1 MSYINPNKLTH
12 QYIIGIDFGHGE
24 TSADICNIQW
34 DDNFLALTPPE
45 PIEIFNGV
53 PAIKSVLLVE
63 ITQNQK
69 KRYIGQQAINRYL
82 RPSTTSTPEKLS
94 YHACFKKM
102 PSEMNEEER
111 EVMTDFMAEVYAQ
124 IRRQRAELKDNN
136 HVVYLACPS
145 NSEEWSE
152 SEIVDYAQIALAA
165 GLPLAQT
172 PGHGVGIIRESRAA
186 FIKAR
191 TNPSTKSSV
200 KEGILLIDF
209 GSSTVDLT
217 YYSSDF
223 TSKPTDHGSDTC
235 GASNVE
241 ALISSYL
248 CERNL
253 KLKQATQNSDTAQ
266 TALSLTIRDAKEDFY
281 TYDGEDMEC
290 SVSLTRITAGSIIGS
305 VEEYLTKEN
314 IDDILIDYYSAI
326 KACFKEFRD
335 TYIADFPIKLIYMTG
350 GASRMGFVQDI
361 AREVFN
367 YQGDFYRETN
377 PSLTISNGIALA
389 GRADMRTVAMES
401 ALLQSESL
409 TSAAIAGSVIDAA
422 ASAIANAVISEVE
435 NVYSKFAESSY
446 DESISSLE
454 SKVNSCINN
463 INYKSFLNDSYN
475 DKLKDIANTKIMPQ
489 INDIIRDYFPEFTIP
504 NIESQASFE
513 LSVSANRIATLSS
526 MISTSVQKIT
536 DGFFETVLKAAWN
549 IIMGTVVAVTGLAI
563 NATRGVVNALF
574 IQDEKK
580 KLEYVDI
587 DEGIDSV
594 TISRRDKSTRL
605 NSSKRKGVNEKFIE
619 NKLAY
624 KTNINEEVK
633 TILSNDNSLKEE
645 LNISCRK
652 EIEKYIQAQ
661 IAKAR
666 LMLN

>member
-34 DDNFLALTPPE
+34 DDNFLALTTPE

-53 PAIKSVLLVE
+53 SAIKSVLLVE

-82 RPSTTSTPEKLS
+82 KPSTTSKPEKLS
-94 YHACFKKM
+94 YHACFKKK
-102 PSEMNEEER
+102 PSAMNEEEK
-111 EVMTDFMAEVYAQ
+111 EVMADFMAEVYAQ

-152 SEIVDYAQIALAA
+152 SEIVDYAKIALAA

-223 TSKPTDHGSDTC
+223 TSKPIDHGSDTC

-241 ALISSYL
+241 ALISSDL

-253 KLKQATQNSDTAQ
+253 KLKQATQNSETAQ

-290 SVSLTRITAGSIIGS
+290 CISLTKITAGSIKGS

-314 IDDILIDYYSAI
+314 IDNILIDYYSAI

-335 TYIADFPIKLIYMTG
+335 TYIADYPIKLIYMTG
-350 GASRMGFVQDI
+350 GASRMGFIQDI

-401 ALLQSESL
+401 ALLQNENL
-409 TSAAIAGSVIDAA
+409 TSAAIAASVIDAA

-435 NVYSKFAESSY
+435 SVYSRFAASSY
-446 DESISSLE
+446 DESITSLE

-475 DKLKDIANTKIMPQ
+475 DKLKDVANTKIMPQ
-489 INDIIRDYFPEFTIP
+489 INHIISDYFPEFKIP
-504 NIESQASFE
+504 AIESKMAFT
-513 LSVSANRIATLSS
+513 LSVSASKLSTMSS
-526 MISTSVQKIT
+526 MISASVEKIT
-536 DGFFETVLKAAWN
+536 DGFFETVLKAVWN
-549 IIMGTVVAVTGLAI
+549 IIMGTVVAVEAMGANIVIGAI
-563 NATRGVVNALF
+563 NLF
-574 IQDEKK
+574 KDEDKK
-580 KLEYVDI
+580 IEYIDI
-587 DEGIDSV
+587 DEAMDSIV
-594 TISRRDKSTRL
+594 ISRRDKDTVL
-605 NSSKRKGVNEKFIE
+605 NSSKRNSVKEKFTE
-619 NKLAY
+619 TKDTY
-624 KTNINEEVK
+624 KNQICDEVK
-633 TILSNDNSLKEE
+633 KILNNDNSLKEDM
-645 LNISCRK
+645 NISCRK
-652 EIEKYIQAQ
+652 EIEKYIQTQ

>member
-34 DDNFLALTPPE
+34 DDNFQALTTPE

-53 PAIKSVLLVE
+53 SAIKSVLLVE

-82 RPSTTSTPEKLS
+82 KPSTTSKPEKLS
-94 YHACFKKM
+94 YHACFKKK
-102 PSEMNEEER
+102 PSAMNEEEK
-111 EVMTDFMAEVYAQ
+111 EVMADFMAEVYAQ

-152 SEIVDYAQIALAA
+152 SEIVDYAKIALAA

-191 TNPSTKSSV
+191 ANPSTKSSV

-223 TSKPTDHGSDTC
+223 TSKPIDHGSDTC

-241 ALISSYL
+241 ALISSDL

-253 KLKQATQNSDTAQ
+253 KLKQATQNSETAQ

-290 SVSLTRITAGSIIGS
+290 CVSLTKITAGSIKGS

-314 IDDILIDYYSAI
+314 IDNILIDYYSAI

-335 TYIADFPIKLIYMTG
+335 TYIADYPIKLIYMTG
-350 GASRMGFVQDI
+350 GASRMGFIQDI

-389 GRADMRTVAMES
+389 GRADMRTLAMEGE
-401 ALLQSESL
+401 LGESPIL
-409 TSAAIAGSVIDAA
+409 NNADIATTTKER
-422 ASAIANAVISEVE
+422 ASIIITDEIMHKLAG
-435 NVYSKFAESSY
+435 VYSDFADSSK
-446 DESISSLE
+446 DDSISSLE
-454 SKVNSCINN
+454 RKIEQTIHSINFS
-463 INYKSFLNDSYN
+463 SFIKQAYN
-475 DKLKDIANTKIMPQ
+475 EELREISNKQIMPK
-489 INDIIRDYFPEFTIP
+489 INDIISDYFPEFKVP
-504 NIESQASFE
+504 YIESKATFPLQVIVNNIS
-513 LSVSANRIATLSS
+513 TLSS
-526 MISTSVQKIT
+526 IISASLSSIT
-536 DGFFETVLKAAWN
+536 EGFMESLGKHAWN
-549 IIMGTVVAVTGLAI
+549 IAFGAFYGVEGMLI
-563 NATRGVVNALF
+563 NGVIWSINQFRDNNKQIEYIDL
-574 IQDEKK
+574 DEFVSNFTIGFRNKNTNLSSARRADVKK
-580 KLEYVDI
+580 VF
-587 DEGIDSV
+587 DEN
-594 TISRRDKSTRL
+594 KSTYHTKICNEVRNIL
-605 NSSKRKGVNEKFIE
+605 NADSDLKSSINLRGRNEIKEYI
-619 NKLAY
+619 
-624 KTNINEEVK
+624 KT
-633 TILSNDNSLKEE
+633 
-645 LNISCRK
+645 
-652 EIEKYIQAQ
+652 Q

>member
-124 IRRQRAELKDNN
+124 IRRQRAELNDNN
-136 HVVYLACPS
+136 HVIYLACPS

-191 TNPSTKSSV
+191 TNPSTRSSV

-223 TSKPTDHGSDTC
+223 TSKPIDHGSDTC

-241 ALISSYL
+241 ALISSDL

-266 TALSLTIRDAKEDFY
+266 TALSLAIRDAKEDFY
-281 TYDGEDMEC
+281 TYDSEDMEC
-290 SVSLTRITAGSIIGS
+290 SVSLTKITAGSIKGS

-314 IDDILIDYYSAI
+314 IDNILTDYYSAI
-326 KACFKEFRD
+326 KTCFKEFRD

-350 GASRMGFVQDI
+350 GASRMGFIQDI

-389 GRADMRTVAMES
+389 GRADMRTLAMEGE
-401 ALLQSESL
+401 LGESPIL
-409 TSAAIAGSVIDAA
+409 NNADIATTTKER
-422 ASAIANAVISEVE
+422 ASIIITDEIMHKLAG
-435 NVYSKFAESSY
+435 VYSDFADSSK
-446 DESISSLE
+446 DDSISSLE
-454 SKVNSCINN
+454 RKIEQTIHSINFS
-463 INYKSFLNDSYN
+463 SFIKQAYN
-475 DKLKDIANTKIMPQ
+475 EELREISNKQIMPK
-489 INDIIRDYFPEFTIP
+489 INDIISDYFPEFKVP
-504 NIESQASFE
+504 YIESKATFPLQVIVNNIS
-513 LSVSANRIATLSS
+513 TLSS
-526 MISTSVQKIT
+526 IISASLSSIT
-536 DGFFETVLKAAWN
+536 EGFMESLGKHAWN
-549 IIMGTVVAVTGLAI
+549 IAFGTFYGVEGMLI
-563 NATRGVVNALF
+563 NGVIWGINQFRDTNKQIEYIDL
-574 IQDEKK
+574 DEFVSNFTIGFRNKNTNLSSARRADVKK
-580 KLEYVDI
+580 VF
-587 DEGIDSV
+587 DEN
-594 TISRRDKSTRL
+594 KSTYHTKICNEVRNIL
-605 NSSKRKGVNEKFIE
+605 NADSDLKSSIDLRGRNEIKEYI
-619 NKLAY
+619 
-624 KTNINEEVK
+624 KT
-633 TILSNDNSLKEE
+633 
-645 LNISCRK
+645 
-652 EIEKYIQAQ
+652 Q

>member
-1 MSYINPNKLTH
+1 MNYINPNKLTH

-34 DDNFLALTPPE
+34 DDNFLALTAPD

-82 RPSTTSTPEKLS
+82 KPSTTSTPEKLS
-94 YHACFKKM
+94 YHACFKKK
-102 PSEMNEEER
+102 PSAMNEEEK

-152 SEIVDYAQIALAA
+152 SEIVDYAKIALAA
-165 GLPLAQT
+165 GLPLAQA

-223 TSKPTDHGSDTC
+223 TSKPIDHGSDTC
-235 GASNVE
+235 GASIVE
-241 ALISSYL
+241 ALISSDL

-253 KLKQATQNSDTAQ
+253 KLKQSTQNSDTAQ

-290 SVSLTRITAGSIIGS
+290 SVSLTKITAGSIRGS

-314 IDDILIDYYSAI
+314 IDNILIDYYSAI

-335 TYIADFPIKLIYMTG
+335 TYIANYPVKLIYMTG
-350 GASRMGFVQDI
+350 GASRMGFIQDI

-367 YQGDFYRETN
+367 YQGDFFREPN

-409 TSAAIAGSVIDAA
+409 TSAAIAASVIDAA

-435 NVYSKFAESSY
+435 SVYSRFAASSY

-489 INDIIRDYFPEFTIP
+489 INEIIRDYFPEITIP
-504 NIESQASFE
+504 NIESLASFE

-563 NATRGVVNALF
+563 NATRGVVNAF
-574 IQDEKK
+574 IKDEKK

-619 NKLAY
+619 NKSAY

-633 TILSNDNSLKEE
+633 KILSNDNSLKEE
-645 LNISCRK
+645 LNVSCRK
-652 EIEKYIQAQ
+652 EIKKYIQAQ

>member
-34 DDNFLALTPPE
+34 DDNFLALTTPE

-53 PAIKSVLLVE
+53 SAIKSVLLVE

-82 RPSTTSTPEKLS
+82 KPSTTSKPEKLS
-94 YHACFKKM
+94 YHACFKKK
-102 PSEMNEEER
+102 PSAMNEEEK
-111 EVMTDFMAEVYAQ
+111 EVMADFMAEVYAQ

-152 SEIVDYAQIALAA
+152 SEIVDYAKIALAA

-223 TSKPTDHGSDTC
+223 TSKPIDHGSDTC

-241 ALISSYL
+241 ALISSDL

-253 KLKQATQNSDTAQ
+253 KLKQATQNSETAQ
-266 TALSLTIRDAKEDFY
+266 NALSLTIRDAKEDFY

-290 SVSLTRITAGSIIGS
+290 WVSLTKITAGSIKGS

-314 IDDILIDYYSAI
+314 IDNILIDYYSAI

-335 TYIADFPIKLIYMTG
+335 TYIADYPIKLIYMTG
-350 GASRMGFVQDI
+350 GASRMGFIQDI

-401 ALLQSESL
+401 ALLQNENL
-409 TSAAIAGSVIDAA
+409 TSAAIAASVIDAA

-435 NVYSKFAESSY
+435 SVYSRFAASSY
-446 DESISSLE
+446 DESITSLE

-475 DKLKDIANTKIMPQ
+475 DKLKDVANTKIMPQ
-489 INDIIRDYFPEFTIP
+489 INHIISDYFPEFKIP
-504 NIESQASFE
+504 AIESKMAFT
-513 LSVSANRIATLSS
+513 LSVSASKLSTMSS
-526 MISTSVQKIT
+526 MISASVEKIT
-536 DGFFETVLKAAWN
+536 DGFFETVLKAVWN
-549 IIMGTVVAVTGLAI
+549 IIMGTVIAVEAMGANIVIGAI
-563 NATRGVVNALF
+563 NLF
-574 IQDEKK
+574 KDEDKK
-580 KLEYVDI
+580 IEYIDI
-587 DEGIDSV
+587 DEAMDSIV
-594 TISRRDKSTRL
+594 ISRRDKDTVL
-605 NSSKRKGVNEKFIE
+605 NSSKRNSVKEKFTE
-619 NKLAY
+619 TKDTY
-624 KTNINEEVK
+624 KNQICDEVK
-633 TILSNDNSLKEE
+633 KILNNDNSLKEDM
-645 LNISCRK
+645 NISCRK
-652 EIEKYIQAQ
+652 EIEKYIQTQ

>member
-152 SEIVDYAQIALAA
+152 SEIVDYAKIALAA

-172 PGHGVGIIRESRAA
+172 LGHGVGIIRESRAA

-200 KEGILLIDF
+200 KKGILLIDF

-223 TSKPTDHGSDTC
+223 TSKPIDHGSDTC

-290 SVSLTRITAGSIIGS
+290 SVSLTKITAGSIIGS

-335 TYIADFPIKLIYMTG
+335 TYIADYPIKLIYMTG

-409 TSAAIAGSVIDAA
+409 TSAAIAASVIDAA

-435 NVYSKFAESSY
+435 SVYSKFAASSY

-563 NATRGVVNALF
+563 NVTRGVVNTF
-574 IQDEKK
+574 IQDKKK

-594 TISRRDKSTRL
+594 TISRRNKSTRL

-619 NKLAY
+619 NKSAY

-633 TILSNDNSLKEE
+633 NILSNDNSLKEE
-645 LNISCRK
+645 LNVSCRK
-652 EIEKYIQAQ
+652 EIVKYIQAQ